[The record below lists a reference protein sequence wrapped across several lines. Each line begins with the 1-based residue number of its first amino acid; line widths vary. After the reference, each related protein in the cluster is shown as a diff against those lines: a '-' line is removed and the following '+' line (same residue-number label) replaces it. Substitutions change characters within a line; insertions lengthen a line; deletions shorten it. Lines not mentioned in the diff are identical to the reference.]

1 MPVFYKKDDHILI
14 QTDSYEDWRSFLN
27 CCDGYLMEDNFSKI
41 FEYLKND
48 VKTIVLEKKYY
59 DADYRNTYFNF
70 FSHKFANYPNKT
82 LRANF
87 FSKKI
92 SPRMLFKLDRHQ
104 EDYIGFIVIR
114 PNRVASI
121 GRTILNPKKIRNI
134 NGYICM
140 AEYPVHI
147 LGAELIARGF
157 PYISQ
162 DTDVTICA
170 HAACWMLFRYFSQRY
185 TRYAEV
191 WPYEVTQ
198 LTEDLSSGRLV
209 PSKGLTVWQITEM
222 FSKFGFYPENYF
234 REIHPNFDK
243 LLYQYVESGLPV
255 VAGLTKHE
263 HTITIIGHVSD
274 FSTRKPPCTSDQYL
288 TAFVANDDNYMP
300 YQTIRKDDPKP
311 AGHVSDFKI
320 KDIDSFVVPL
330 YEKIHLSAEHVMELS
345 EAILTHKEFGI
356 DARSSALSFNQII
369 TRTFLTS
376 SKSYKKERRKDTL
389 PFGIL
394 KVYLELSMPKF
405 IWICEISTPDLYQ
418 DGKIVGEIIF
428 DATASQFDR
437 LAFLMIHY
445 PDFLLLNNR
454 SCLTDDPKRF
464 SVHAVET
471 ENIVSYPCYV
481 NNLCE
486 V

>member
-1 MPVFYKKDDHILI
+1 
-14 QTDSYEDWRSFLN
+14 
-27 CCDGYLMEDNFSKI
+27 
-41 FEYLKND
+41 
-48 VKTIVLEKKYY
+48 
-59 DADYRNTYFNF
+59 
-70 FSHKFANYPNKT
+70 
-82 LRANF
+82 
-87 FSKKI
+87 
-92 SPRMLFKLDRHQ
+92 
-104 EDYIGFIVIR
+104 
-114 PNRVASI
+114 
-121 GRTILNPKKIRNI
+121 
-134 NGYICM
+134 
-140 AEYPVHI
+140 
-147 LGAELIARGF
+147 
-157 PYISQ
+157 
-162 DTDVTICA
+162 
-170 HAACWMLFRYFSQRY
+170 
-185 TRYAEV
+185 
-191 WPYEVTQ
+191 
-198 LTEDLSSGRLV
+198 
-209 PSKGLTVWQITEM
+209 
-222 FSKFGFYPENYF
+222 
-234 REIHPNFDK
+234 
-243 LLYQYVESGLPV
+243 
-255 VAGLTKHE
+255 
-263 HTITIIGHVSD
+263 
-274 FSTRKPPCTSDQYL
+274 
-288 TAFVANDDNYMP
+288 MP

-405 IWICEISTPDLYQ
+405 IWICEISTPNLYQ

-464 SVHAVET
+464 TVHVIET